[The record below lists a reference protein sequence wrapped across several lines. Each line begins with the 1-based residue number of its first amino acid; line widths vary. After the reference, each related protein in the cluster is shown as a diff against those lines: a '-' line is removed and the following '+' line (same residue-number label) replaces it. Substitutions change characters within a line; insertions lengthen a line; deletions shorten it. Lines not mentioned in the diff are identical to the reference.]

1 MNTWAVIGKFESDKY
16 PTSNDQSYG
25 SEYLDTTHESIV
37 AVWLIDRTVWW
48 KTANPKLRYFSRSG

>member
-48 KTANPKLRYFSRSG
+48 